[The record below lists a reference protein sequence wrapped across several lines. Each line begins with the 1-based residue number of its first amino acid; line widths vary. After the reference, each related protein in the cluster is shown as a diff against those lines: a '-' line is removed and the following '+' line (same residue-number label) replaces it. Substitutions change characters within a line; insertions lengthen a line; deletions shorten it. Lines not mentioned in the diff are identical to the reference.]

1 MITIVI
7 AGQQAFQVKS
17 KDFYRDILITIVILF
32 RIEKYSPVVNT
43 VINNIKGQTANEP
56 ESIKLAISG

>member
-1 MITIVI
+1 M
-7 AGQQAFQVKS
+7 
-17 KDFYRDILITIVILF
+17 LITLVILF
-32 RIEKYSPVVNT
+32 MIEKYSPVVNT